1 MNFLFIIAAWISK
14 ELKSKNTG
22 VVVAKL
28 NGENS
33 QKEKERV
40 TQQFKDGYAFFFL

>member
-1 MNFLFIIAAWISK
+1 MSELFFIAAWITK
-14 ELKSKNTG
+14 ELKSKNTS